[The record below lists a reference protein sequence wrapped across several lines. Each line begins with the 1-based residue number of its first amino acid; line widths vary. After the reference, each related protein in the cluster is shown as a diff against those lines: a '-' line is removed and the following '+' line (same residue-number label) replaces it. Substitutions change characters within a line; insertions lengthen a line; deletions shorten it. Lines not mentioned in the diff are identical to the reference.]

1 MNVAEKQINPDAG
14 SLNLHELLPTHGD
27 SMWVMNCG
35 DHYEIRYY
43 GVVGPALTLTADDT
57 EALKNGEI
65 TFQ

>member
-1 MNVAEKQINPDAG
+1 MAGKLVDPDAG
-14 SLNLHELLPTHGD
+14 SLNLYELLPMQGD

-43 GVVGPALTLTADDT
+43 RVVGPALTLTADDI